1 MSSKNKEPSKLDW
14 LIGAGF
20 IIFMV
25 AMIGAVFGENIRW
38 LGAAFVLMTIVIGF
52 GLFNNIKNMQ
62 PDWGNPKEDV
72 QIYVP
77 DAPESLREATGENS
91 TNHNPKLRYWI
102 TMIGFALG
110 SILFFCLGLFLLF
123 GDLDSLFF

>member
-1 MSSKNKEPSKLDW
+1 MSSKNQDPSKLDM

-20 IIFMV
+20 VIFMI
-25 AMIGAVFGENIRW
+25 AMIGAVFGQNLRW

-62 PDWGNPKEDV
+62 PGQSTPKEDV
-72 QIYVP
+72 QIFVP
-77 DAPESLREATGENS
+77 DAPDSLRKATGENN
-91 TNHNPKLRYWI
+91 THHNSKLRYWVTI
-102 TMIGFALG
+102 ASFAFI
-110 SILFFCLGLFLLF
+110 SILFFILGLVLLF